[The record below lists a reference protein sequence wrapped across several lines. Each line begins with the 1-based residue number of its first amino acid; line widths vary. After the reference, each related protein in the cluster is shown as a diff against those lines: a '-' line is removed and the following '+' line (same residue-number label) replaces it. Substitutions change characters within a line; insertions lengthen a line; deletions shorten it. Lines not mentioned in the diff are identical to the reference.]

1 MGIYGNRNIFDLGC
15 LFLPFFFVSEV
26 VGSHVRCVL
35 VVLGFVFSFVGL
47 VFLVLGDYQTCWE
60 LVFHLLFARFLGE
73 GFAANS
79 GANKL
84 RFVRLACG
92 ANFVVVFFTEAR
104 RKKKNTS
111 RHFSF
116 SFLMLCRSVNSAISR
131 EAQIFALSPTVNRH
145 HFLLRKIYSTTRTTI
160 RQHPPPPP
168 PTVELTTTGQP

>member
-1 MGIYGNRNIFDLGC
+1 MGIYGNRNIFDLGR
-15 LFLPFFFVSEV
+15 LLLPFFFLSRRLLAPTFGVFWWSSVSFFPLL
-26 VGSHVRCVL
+26 GWSSWSL
-35 VVLGFVFSFVGL
+35 VIIKPV
-47 VFLVLGDYQTCWE
+47 WE

-111 RHFSF
+111 RHFVF
-116 SFLMLCRSVNSAISR
+116 VFD
-131 EAQIFALSPTVNRH
+131 ALSICQLC
-145 HFLLRKIYSTTRTTI
+145 HFTRGANLRALTNGESSSLSSAKNLCTRS
-160 RQHPPPPP
+160 Q
-168 PTVELTTTGQP
+168 ELP

>member
-1 MGIYGNRNIFDLGC
+1 MGIYGIRNIFDLGR
-15 LFLPFFFVSEV
+15 LFLPFFFLSRRLLAPTFGVFWWSSVSFFPLL
-26 VGSHVRCVL
+26 GWSSWSL
-35 VVLGFVFSFVGL
+35 VIIKPV
-47 VFLVLGDYQTCWE
+47 WE

-111 RHFSF
+111 RHFCF
-116 SFLMLCRSVNSAISR
+116 RF
-131 EAQIFALSPTVNRH
+131 
-145 HFLLRKIYSTTRTTI
+145 
-160 RQHPPPPP
+160 
-168 PTVELTTTGQP
+168 